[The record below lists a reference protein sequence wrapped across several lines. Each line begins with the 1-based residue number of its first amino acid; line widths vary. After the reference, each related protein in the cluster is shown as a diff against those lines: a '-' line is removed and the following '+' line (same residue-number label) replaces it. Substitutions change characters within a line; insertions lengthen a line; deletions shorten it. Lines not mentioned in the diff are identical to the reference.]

1 VPLLLLTTWH
11 RQQGSQELEFVEM
24 VAMALV
30 VTVIKNDVGELKKN
44 KKYMKER
51 HKGGP
56 CNRNMAL
63 LACCDVFFSFQL

>member
-1 VPLLLLTTWH
+1 
-11 RQQGSQELEFVEM
+11 M

-30 VTVIKNDVGELKKN
+30 VTVIKNDVGEFKKKKKN
-44 KKYMKER
+44 MKER

-56 CNRNMAL
+56 CNSNMAL